1 MATCEVPVECQTG
14 IEPLR
19 EEVGGQRDEFIGECG
34 DYRRGRARIWISR
47 ADQCQACA
55 ARLSAFTEM

>member
-1 MATCEVPVECQTG
+1 VECQTG